1 MRLIDLHHRL
11 FLVPSSFMFWKSLK
25 GNTISAF
32 TALFPKLI
40 SINSSTSPK
49 SSSVVDPPAQNTP
62 VRLAFSTRS
71 RYRPIASFIYQMPSA
86 SYPWLV
92 PSPEVRSVQLTSPS
106 VAGIECQSQTTSPDS
121 RALTELSWCNCIHPA
136 FELMC
141 RSKMIAP
148 HIKKRI
154 RIRLSLGGHV
164 EKRNTC

>member
-1 MRLIDLHHRL
+1 
-11 FLVPSSFMFWKSLK
+11 MFSKSLK

-32 TALFPKLI
+32 TAWSPKLI

-71 RYRPIASFIYQMPSA
+71 RYRPIASFIYQIPSA

-106 VAGIECQSQTTSPDS
+106 VVGIECQFQSTSRDS
-121 RALTELSWCNCIHPA
+121 RALTELSWGYRIPPA
-136 FELMC
+136 FELLC
-141 RSKMIAP
+141 RSKMFVS